1 MITLALA
8 FTAGAWVLQQLPSL
22 PALWP
27 VGLLLI
33 LLTGL
38 CWYLPAHMR
47 RVFLCLLA
55 VVCGFAWAAW
65 LAQARL
71 ADALSPEWEG
81 RDIAV
86 VGVVAGLP
94 EQRERG
100 VSFAFDVEQVLTPTA
115 RVPNR
120 ISLNLYRHNA
130 FGSRDSGTGES
141 ASPAEK
147 QAAIPQIHAGER
159 WQLTVRLKRPHGS
172 VNPHG
177 FDFERWAL
185 ENDLQAFGYI
195 RTRSEYRRVDD
206 MVWRPAYVVERV
218 REHLNARI
226 AQVLP
231 GRPAMPLLQALVTGD
246 DSGITTADW
255 DVFLRS
261 GVNHLISIS
270 GLHIT
275 MLASLAYWAV
285 YAGWRR
291 SYRLNLLLPARKA
304 GVILGWLVA
313 LLYSL
318 VAGFSVPTQRTLY
331 MLTVFAIAL
340 WLGRRFGIARVLA
353 CALLVVVLIDP
364 WAVMAPGFWLS
375 FGAVAVM
382 AFAGAYRIGMLAKW
396 RQAVHAQWAVTL
408 GLLPLLLLLFQQVS
422 LVSPLANAIA
432 IPVVSLGV
440 VPLAL
445 AGTLLPID
453 SLLWLAHALM
463 QFVTQAMHWLAV
475 SRWAVWQ
482 QQAPPAWSLLPAM
495 AGIFWMLLPR
505 GFPLR
510 WLGWMGLLPMLL
522 IRQEPLPDGAM
533 RVVMLDVGQG
543 MAVVVHTA
551 RHTLLYDTGPRYSAE
566 SDAGRRVILP
576 YLRGEGIVRL
586 DGLIVSHNDNDHSGG
601 LQAVADVLS
610 PQWMLSSLPAE
621 AVPLQVKQHRTCQA
635 GQRWQW
641 DGVVFEMLY
650 PDVTSMEQVDLQD
663 NNRSCVVKVSSRYG
677 SILLAG
683 DIEKSAEARLL
694 EAAGGRVAADA
705 LLVPH
710 HGSRTSSTPA
720 FVAAVRPA
728 IALYAVGYRNRF
740 GHPKAE
746 VMARYHGLGAQ
757 DYRSDRDGAIL
768 LDFLSVEGIAVHSWR
783 QQSMRY
789 WYARD

>member
-8 FTAGAWVLQQLPSL
+8 FTAGAWVLQQFPFLPS
-22 PALWP
+22 LWP

-33 LLTGL
+33 LLVGA
-38 CWYLPAHMR
+38 CRFSPAHLR
-47 RVFLCLLA
+47 RIFLCLLA
-55 VVCGFAWAAW
+55 AVCGFTWAAW

-81 RDIAV
+81 RDIAM
-86 VGVVAGLP
+86 VGVVASLP

-100 VSFAFDVEQVLTPTA
+100 VSFAFDVEQVLTPIA
-115 RVPNR
+115 RVPHR
-120 ISLNLYRHNA
+120 ISLNLYRNNA
-130 FGSRDSGTGES
+130 FSSRDSEAGGD
-141 ASPAEK
+141 ASSPVK
-147 QAAIPQIHAGER
+147 QAPTPQIHAGER

-195 RTRSEYRRVDD
+195 RTHSDYRRLAD
-206 MVWRPAYVVERV
+206 MVWRPSYMVERV
-218 REHLNARI
+218 REHFNARI
-226 AQVLP
+226 ASVLH
-231 GRPAMPLLQALVTGD
+231 GQPAMPVLQALVTGD
-246 DSGITTADW
+246 DSGIATADW

-275 MLASLAYWAV
+275 MLASLAYWVV
-285 YAGWRR
+285 YTGWRR
-291 SYRLNLLLPARKA
+291 SSRLSLRLPARKA

-331 MLTVFAIAL
+331 MLTVFAVAL

-353 CALLVVVLIDP
+353 CALLVVVVIDP

-382 AFAGAYRIGMLAKW
+382 AFAGAYRIGRLAKW

-408 GLLPLLLLLFQQVS
+408 GLLPVLLLLFQQVS

-453 SLLWLAHALM
+453 GLLWLAHALM
-463 QFVTQAMHWLAV
+463 QFVTQVMHGLAV
-475 SRWAVWQ
+475 SPWAVWQ
-482 QQAPPAWSLLPAM
+482 QQAPPAWSLVPAM
-495 AGIFWMLLPR
+495 VGIFWMLLPR
-505 GFPLR
+505 GFPMR
-510 WLGWMGLLPMLL
+510 WLGWVGLLPMLL
-522 IRQEPLPDGAM
+522 IRPLPLADGAM

-543 MAVVVHTA
+543 MAVVMHTA

-576 YLRGEGIVRL
+576 YLRGEGVGRL
-586 DGLIVSHNDNDHSGG
+586 DGLVVSHNDNDHSGG
-601 LQAVADVLS
+601 LLAVADALS
-610 PQWMLSSLPAE
+610 PSWMLSSLPTD
-621 AVPLQVKQHRTCQA
+621 AVPLHVRRHSPCQT

-650 PDVTSMEQVDLQD
+650 PDLTSMRQVDLQD
-663 NNRSCVVKVSSRYG
+663 NNRSCVLKISSRYG
-677 SILLAG
+677 SVLLAG
-683 DIEKSAEARLL
+683 DIEKRAEASLLNAAEGRL
-694 EAAGGRVAADA
+694 AADV

-720 FVAAVRPA
+720 FVTAVRPA

-746 VMARYHGLGAQ
+746 VIARYHTVGAQ

-768 LDFLSVEGIAVHSWR
+768 LDFFEANGIVVHRWR

>member
-1 MITLALA
+1 
-8 FTAGAWVLQQLPSL
+8 
-22 PALWP
+22 
-27 VGLLLI
+27 
-33 LLTGL
+33 
-38 CWYLPAHMR
+38 
-47 RVFLCLLA
+47 
-55 VVCGFAWAAW
+55 
-65 LAQARL
+65 
-71 ADALSPEWEG
+71 
-81 RDIAV
+81 
-86 VGVVAGLP
+86 
-94 EQRERG
+94 
-100 VSFAFDVEQVLTPTA
+100 
-115 RVPNR
+115 
-120 ISLNLYRHNA
+120 
-130 FGSRDSGTGES
+130 
-141 ASPAEK
+141 
-147 QAAIPQIHAGER
+147 
-159 WQLTVRLKRPHGS
+159 
-172 VNPHG
+172 
-177 FDFERWAL
+177 
-185 ENDLQAFGYI
+185 
-195 RTRSEYRRVDD
+195 
-206 MVWRPAYVVERV
+206 
-218 REHLNARI
+218 
-226 AQVLP
+226 
-231 GRPAMPLLQALVTGD
+231 
-246 DSGITTADW
+246 
-255 DVFLRS
+255 
-261 GVNHLISIS
+261 
-270 GLHIT
+270 
-275 MLASLAYWAV
+275 MLASLAYGVV

-291 SYRLNLLLPARKA
+291 QYRLSLYLPARKA
-304 GVILGWLVA
+304 GVLVGWLVA

-353 CALLVVVLIDP
+353 CALLVVVLMDP

-382 AFAGAYRIGMLAKW
+382 AFAGAYRIGMLSKW

-445 AGTLLPID
+445 AGTLLLVD

-463 QFVTQAMHWLAV
+463 QFVTQILHGLAV
-475 SRWAVWQ
+475 SSWAVWQ
-482 QQAPPAWSLLPAM
+482 QQAPPAWSLLPGI
-495 AGIFWMLLPR
+495 AGIVWLLLPR

-510 WLGWMGLLPMLL
+510 WLGWLGLLPMLL
-522 IRQEPLPDGAM
+522 IRPLPPADGSM

-566 SDAGRRVILP
+566 SDAGRRVVLP
-576 YLRGEGIVRL
+576 YLRGEGIARL
-586 DGLIVSHNDNDHSGG
+586 DGLVVSHNDNDHSGG
-601 LQAVADVLS
+601 LLAVADALS
-610 PQWMLSSLPAE
+610 PSWMLSSLPAD
-621 AVPLQVKQHRTCQA
+621 AVPQHIRQHRACQK

-650 PDVTSMEQVDLQD
+650 PDVSSMTQVDLPD
-663 NNRSCVVKVSSRYG
+663 NNRSCVLKISSRYG
-677 SILLAG
+677 SVLLAG
-683 DIEKSAEARLL
+683 DIEKRAEARLL
-694 EAAGGRVAADA
+694 EDAGARLATDA

-746 VMARYHGLGAQ
+746 VMARYRALGAR

-768 LDFLSVEGIAVHSWR
+768 LDFFSTEGIAVHRWR

>member
-1 MITLALA
+1 MA
-8 FTAGAWVLQQLPSL
+8 
-22 PALWP
+22 
-27 VGLLLI
+27 
-33 LLTGL
+33 
-38 CWYLPAHMR
+38 
-47 RVFLCLLA
+47 
-55 VVCGFAWAAW
+55 GFAWAGW
-65 LAQARL
+65 LAQLRM
-71 ADALSPEWEG
+71 ADALSPEREG
-81 RDIAV
+81 RDIQL
-86 VGVVAGLP
+86 VGVVATLP

-100 VSFAFDVEQVLTPTA
+100 VSFAFDVEQVLTPKA
-115 RVPNR
+115 SVPHR
-120 ISLNLYRHNA
+120 ISLNFYRQDTFA
-130 FGSRDSGTGES
+130 SRDISS
-141 ASPAEK
+141 AGLPASAHK
-147 QAAIPQIHAGER
+147 PMPRLHAGQR
-159 WQLTVRLKRPHGS
+159 WQMTVRLKRPHGS

-185 ENDLQAFGYI
+185 ENDLQAFGYV
-195 RTRSEYRRVDD
+195 RTHGDYRCITE

-226 AQVLP
+226 ASVLS
-231 GRPAMPLLQALVTGD
+231 GQPAMPLLQALVTGD
-246 DSGITTADW
+246 DSGVAPADW

-275 MLASLAYWAV
+275 MLASMAYWLV
-285 YAGWRR
+285 YAGWRLH
-291 SYRLNLLLPARKA
+291 YRLNLLLPARKV
-304 GVILGWLVA
+304 GVLLSWLVA

-331 MLTVFAIAL
+331 MLSVFAIAL
-340 WLGRRFGIARVLA
+340 WLGRRWGIARVLA

-382 AFAGAYRIGMLAKW
+382 AFAGAYRIGRLAKW

-445 AGTLLPID
+445 AGTLLPVD

-463 QFVTQAMHWLAV
+463 QFVTQTMHWLA
-475 SRWAVWQ
+475 SSPWAVWQ
-482 QQAPPAWSLLPAM
+482 QQAPPAWSLLPATG
-495 AGIFWMLLPR
+495 GIAWLLLPP

-510 WLGWMGLLPMLL
+510 WLGWAGLLPMLL
-522 IRQEPLPDGAM
+522 IRPVPPAEGAM

-576 YLRGEGIVRL
+576 YLRGEGVARL
-586 DGLIVSHNDNDHSGG
+586 DGLVVSHNDNDHSGG
-601 LQAVADVLS
+601 LLAVADGLS
-610 PQWMLSSLPAE
+610 PSWLLSSLPAD
-621 AVPLQVKQHRTCQA
+621 AIPQHIQQPRVCQA

-641 DGVVFEMLY
+641 DGVLFEMLY
-650 PDVTSMEQVDLQD
+650 PDMTSLLQADLPD
-663 NNRSCVVKVSSRYG
+663 NNRSCVLKVTSRYG
-677 SILLAG
+677 SVLLTG
-683 DIEKSAEARLL
+683 DIEKMAEARLL
-694 EAAGGRVAADA
+694 DNAGNRLAADA

-710 HGSRTSSTPA
+710 HGSRTSSTPP
-720 FVAAVRPA
+720 FVAAVHPA
-728 IALYAVGYRNRF
+728 ITLYAVGYRNRF

-746 VMARYHGLGAQ
+746 VVGRYQKLGAR

-768 LDFLSVEGIAVHSWR
+768 LDFYSAEGIAVQRWR

-789 WYARD
+789 WFARD